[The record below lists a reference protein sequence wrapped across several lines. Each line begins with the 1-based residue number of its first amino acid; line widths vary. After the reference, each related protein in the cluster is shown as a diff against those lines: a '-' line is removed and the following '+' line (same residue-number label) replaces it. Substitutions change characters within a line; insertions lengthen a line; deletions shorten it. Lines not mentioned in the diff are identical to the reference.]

1 MMSTSP
7 GLSPGPSR
15 TLSPELRPGDPRPAD
30 LTRVLH
36 RVTDAVEN
44 LPCGAEH
51 SFTAQLR
58 RDSLALRERVVRAGV
73 VRAGGET
80 CELVAEAERLLGRI
94 SEYLAATSALR

>member
-1 MMSTSP
+1 MRSTSP
-7 GLSPGPSR
+7 GLSPGLSR

-58 RDSLALRERVVRAGV
+58 RDSLALRERVVRAGT
-73 VRAGGET
+73 ET

-94 SEYLAATSALR
+94 SEYLAATGALR